1 MPNPTKF
8 SEAEK
13 DAHRL
18 WQQIFPE
25 IDGYD
30 LDHAAD
36 VCDEIELIARRVS
49 RQINDA
55 IEDAEGERL
64 RVIARIA
71 HPSLSPRERNP
82 SLR

>member
-8 SEAEK
+8 SEAER

-49 RQINDA
+49 RQINDKM
-55 IEDAEGERL
+55 EEAESERL
-64 RVIARIA
+64 HAFSQA
-71 HPSLSPRERNP
+71 MHPSLSARERNP
-82 SLR
+82 SLK

>member
-1 MPNPTKF
+1 MPNPAKF
-8 SEAEK
+8 SEAEH

-36 VCDEIELIARRVS
+36 VCDEIELIARRTS

-64 RVIARIA
+64 RVVARIM
-71 HPSLSPRERNP
+71 HPSLSARERNP

>member
-1 MPNPTKF
+1 MPNPTRF
-8 SEAEK
+8 SEAER
-13 DAHRL
+13 DAQRL
-18 WQQIFPE
+18 WATIYRE

-36 VCDEIELIARRVS
+36 VCDELESIARRAS
-49 RQINDA
+49 REFNGR

-64 RVIARIA
+64 HAFSKA
-71 HPSLSPRERNP
+71 MHPSLSARERNP

>member
-1 MPNPTKF
+1 MPNPTRF
-8 SEAEK
+8 SEAER
-13 DAHRL
+13 DAQRL
-18 WQQIFPE
+18 WATIYRE

-36 VCDEIELIARRVS
+36 VCDELESIARRVS

-64 RVIARIA
+64 RVISRIA
-71 HPSLSPRERNP
+71 HPSLDARERNP
-82 SLR
+82 TLR

>member
-1 MPNPTKF
+1 MVNPAKF
-8 SEAEK
+8 SEAER
-13 DAHRL
+13 DAKRL
-18 WQQIFPE
+18 WATIYRE

-36 VCDEIELIARRVS
+36 VCDELESIARRVS

-64 RVIARIA
+64 RVISRIA
-71 HPSLSPRERNP
+71 HPSFDARERNP